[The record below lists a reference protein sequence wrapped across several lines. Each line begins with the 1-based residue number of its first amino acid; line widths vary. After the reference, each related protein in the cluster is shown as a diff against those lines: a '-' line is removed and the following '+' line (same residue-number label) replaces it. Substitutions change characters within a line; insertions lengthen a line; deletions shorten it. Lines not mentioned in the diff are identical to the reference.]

1 VTAADPAALLTAAFG
16 LGEAVAFTRVARG
29 AMGAVWRLETRT
41 GVYAAKEAFWRPPE
55 EEPVRQEVTFRAA
68 CKVRSPE
75 PLTTPSGLYV
85 VDRWRLYEWI
95 DGVVPPRDDL
105 DTMVWLAEQMAAIHG
120 VASTAGPMV
129 TDDWYHRVDVDWPAL
144 AERAPELAAS
154 VPRLVELA
162 DVVNSTSLDDP
173 VLCHRDLTPS
183 NVLIGAD
190 GPYLVDWD
198 NVGPL
203 PPARE
208 LGFQLINH
216 LTDEHVV
223 RRLVSAYRAAG
234 GPGEITGPESFATGL
249 AIMLN
254 FLHGQTSAAL
264 DPDLADEHRAFAAR
278 QIAGLIR
285 SVPAP
290 GVLERA
296 ARFARL

>member
-1 VTAADPAALLTAAFG
+1 MTAAELLAGAFG
-16 LGEAVAFTRVARG
+16 LGEAVAFTRIARG
-29 AMGAVWRLETRT
+29 AMGAVWRLETST
-41 GVYAAKEAFWRPPE
+41 GVYAAKEAFWRAPE
-55 EEPVRQEVTFRAA
+55 EEHVRLEVAFRAA
-68 CKVRSPE
+68 CGVRSPE

-85 VDRWRLYEWI
+85 ADGWRIYEWI

-105 DTMVWLAEQMAAIHG
+105 DVMAWLAEQMATIHLAG
-120 VASTAGPMV
+120 WNDGPMETNV
-129 TDDWYHRVDVDWPAL
+129 WYRRVDVDWPAL
-144 AERAPELAAS
+144 AERAPELTAS
-154 VPRLVELA
+154 VPRLIELT
-162 DVVNSTSLDDP
+162 DLVNSTSLDDL

-208 LGFQLINH
+208 LGVLLIND
-216 LTDEHVV
+216 LTDEHAV

-234 GPGEITGPESFATGL
+234 GPGEITGPDSFATGL

-264 DPDLADEHRAFAAR
+264 DTDLADEHRAFAAS
-278 QIAGLIR
+278 QLAGLIQ

-296 ARFARL
+296 AQFARV